1 VAFTAEDGVD
11 LNVELDVAG
20 EDVKRSRAEDDA
32 VLLSGLLY

>member
-20 EDVKRSRAEDDA
+20 EDVKRGRAEDDA
-32 VLLSGLLY
+32 VLLTGLLY